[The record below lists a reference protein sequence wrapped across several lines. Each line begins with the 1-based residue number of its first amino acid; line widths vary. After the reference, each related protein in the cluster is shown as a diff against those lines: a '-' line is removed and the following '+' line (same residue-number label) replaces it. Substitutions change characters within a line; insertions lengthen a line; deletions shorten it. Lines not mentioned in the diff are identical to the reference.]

1 LIEDSVDSFVPISA
15 PTWALNALCIGLY
28 SCITRMVIFSGRMPL
43 VHILSFIFSGSLPS
57 YFPLTMKCFKA
68 YEQQMP
74 NFRKELKFFAFW
86 ALLLMHHN
94 GKPGFDY
101 IMYIFILLLYHTF
114 LGDWSYDYTRL
125 SCGSFTLNSNKKLSK
140 IIRPLFNQ
148 NIH

>member
-1 LIEDSVDSFVPISA
+1 
-15 PTWALNALCIGLY
+15 
-28 SCITRMVIFSGRMPL
+28 
-43 VHILSFIFSGSLPS
+43 
-57 YFPLTMKCFKA
+57 
-68 YEQQMP
+68 MP

-86 ALLLMHHN
+86 ALLLMDHN

-101 IMYIFILLLYHTF
+101 IMYIFILLFYHTF

-125 SCGSFTLNSNKKLSK
+125 SCSSFTLNSNKKLSK